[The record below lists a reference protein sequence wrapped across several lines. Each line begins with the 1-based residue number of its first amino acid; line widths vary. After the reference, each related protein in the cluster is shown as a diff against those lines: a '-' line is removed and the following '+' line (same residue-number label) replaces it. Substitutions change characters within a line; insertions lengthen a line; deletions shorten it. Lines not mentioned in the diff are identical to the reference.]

1 MCRNCRISERAHNVS
16 SGIERRERER
26 PARDSSF
33 AGRSPALSW
42 RTSRHCPGATPR
54 RLPGEGG
61 GSEAGGFRPP
71 EVYGALWRSCFVFV
85 RLLDGLYVCLF
96 ALCESRRDGVVVCHW
111 FIHSFGRMNEYA
123 KNGLRKTLSPFEA
136 AHPRSSRNNSLR
148 GPPQYLH

>member
-1 MCRNCRISERAHNVS
+1 MYHRALR
-16 SGIERRERER
+16 GARGRGRRET
-26 PARDSSF
+26 PPSRDALLRS
-33 AGRSPALSW
+33 AGGLRGTAQAPPL
-42 RTSRHCPGATPR
+42 
-54 RLPGEGG
+54 GG
-61 GSEAGGFRPP
+61 CRGKGVGVRQGGFRPP

-85 RLLDGLYVCLF
+85 RLLVGLYVCLF